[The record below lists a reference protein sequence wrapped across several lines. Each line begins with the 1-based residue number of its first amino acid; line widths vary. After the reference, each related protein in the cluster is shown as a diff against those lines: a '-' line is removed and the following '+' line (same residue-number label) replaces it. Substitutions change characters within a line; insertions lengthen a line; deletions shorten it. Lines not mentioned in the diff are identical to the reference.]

1 MCEVSQVKH
10 PYAYTAFPAFQK
22 PKMKM
27 APPPPASANENTLPQ
42 LRASQHSLLL
52 LVVRHRRRSHGE
64 RTSSPIL
71 NTHNNLFYL
80 AQFLSQIS
88 PTAWHINQA
97 TQLSPTHQAPQN
109 WRWINESRVCVL
121 CVMTFIYRYYSD
133 GTSVPSDLNYRIFCN
148 MLNDSGSCL
157 PYASSIN
164 RNETFFSLA
173 CLHHLGYGITTTTVT
188 KTPKAQDVW
197 TF

>member
-1 MCEVSQVKH
+1 MCQVSQVKH
-10 PYAYTAFPAFQK
+10 PYAYTAFPAFLK
-22 PKMKM
+22 PKVKM
-27 APPPPASANENTLPQ
+27 PPPPESANENTLPQ

-80 AQFLSQIS
+80 AQFLSQIL

-121 CVMTFIYRYYSD
+121 CVMTFLYRYYSD
-133 GTSVPSDLNYRIFCN
+133 GTSVPSDLNYRIKYN

-157 PYASSIN
+157 PCASSIN
-164 RNETFFSLA
+164 RQAARFFH
-173 CLHHLGYGITTTTVT
+173 LHAFITWGMES
-188 KTPKAQDVW
+188 QRLQ
-197 TF
+197 